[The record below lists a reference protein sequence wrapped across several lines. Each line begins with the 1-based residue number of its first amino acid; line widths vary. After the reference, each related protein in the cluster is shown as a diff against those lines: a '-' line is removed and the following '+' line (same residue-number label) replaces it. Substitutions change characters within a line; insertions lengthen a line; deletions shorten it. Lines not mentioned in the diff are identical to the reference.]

1 MKILA
6 FISDILTIAPILVVL
21 IVAVKEFLS
30 SSDKIKK
37 KRTKKRK
44 PVAVADSKGFKS
56 SFDSSVV
63 KKKAPQSVGI
73 GGLEPDISLVSDA
86 VRTIGKPEKKTV
98 PIDWKKAFIM
108 KELWDKPVS
117 LRM

>member
-6 FISDILTIAPILVVL
+6 VISDILTIAPILVVL
-21 IVAVKEFLS
+21 IVVVKEFLFA
-30 SSDKIKK
+30 SDKKK
-37 KRTKKRK
+37 RRTKKRK

-73 GGLEPDISLVSDA
+73 GGLEPDISLVSEA
-86 VRTIGKPEKKTV
+86 VRIIGKPEKKTV

-117 LRM
+117 LR